1 MLVLKGPIVASVHQ
15 ASSSVKHSATT
26 RLSSGRLHQYHQL
39 VVPLCTEASAGTGA
53 QQTADLKSVGEASV
67 ATAGDADLVWQE
79 ENVSMVCSC
88 LCLSLR
94 ASEP

>member
-1 MLVLKGPIVASVHQ
+1 M
-15 ASSSVKHSATT
+15 
-26 RLSSGRLHQYHQL
+26 
-39 VVPLCTEASAGTGA
+39 EASAGTGA
-53 QQTADLKSVGEASV
+53 QQPADHKSVGEASA

-94 ASEP
+94 LSGPLAPARHILFEYASLLCSLQA